1 MDERDYKAMNEEL
14 NQPSCLG
21 VVSGS
26 LLADK
31 AKKYAQFIYA
41 EGYNDPMYQPE
52 VTQSIIDFKAGFN
65 ACVVLLKKA
74 YELIPD
80 GTSHE
85 NLIEINQALFS
96 NDR

>member
-1 MDERDYKAMNEEL
+1 MEETSKNNEAA
-14 NQPSCLG
+14 QLG
-21 VVSGS
+21 IGAVSGS
-26 LLADK
+26 LLIDK
-31 AKKYAQFIYA
+31 ANKYAKFIYDK
-41 EGYNDPMYQPE
+41 GYNDPMYQPE

-65 ACVVLLKKA
+65 SCVVLLKKA

-85 NLIEINQALFS
+85 NLIEIKQVLFG

>member
-1 MDERDYKAMNEEL
+1 MEHETSNKQENANSD
-14 NQPSCLG
+14 LG
-21 VVSGS
+21 AVSGS
-26 LLADK
+26 LLVDK
-31 AKKYAQFIYA
+31 AKKYAQFIYD
-41 EGYNDPMYQPE
+41 ESYSDPMYQPE

-85 NLIEINQALFS
+85 NLIEIKQALFS